1 VIVQQPNEAPA
12 ASAQGAD
19 QRAQAY
25 RIVSFPYNL
34 SEKRPSAHLPAVLGD
49 HVNNGVNYHFWR
61 FERFVNQTAQPYE
74 TFKDQQVLTPGS
86 GFFFIAL
93 ESGKRMKVNN
103 ATSQVV
109 QVQDLTNTGIAL
121 TSGWNLL
128 GDPLPV
134 NMNLADF
141 TFAGGSVQ
149 DRAYYSGSGPVS
161 GWVKT
166 GTDVEVLK
174 PWEGI
179 AIRVSAA
186 GTLRYR
192 VAPGGAGVQASV
204 AAVPVH
210 AAVPMNEETPNW
222 YIPVDA
228 VRTDNG
234 RTSLGNG
241 FGMAQEAK
249 EGYDVYDSF
258 QPPFIAD
265 GNVSLAFENAEGG
278 MMQDV
283 RPLAEGGVWEMRLM
297 TGDEGT
303 KVKLTFGDVG
313 VRQNETHQVFL
324 IDLDQKMAYDLR
336 RTSKVEV
343 NSGTGLRQFRL
354 VVGSKSYVNANN
366 AGVDLYPKTM
376 VLSANYPN
384 PFNPE
389 TVIRYTIPDLAER
402 SHVTL
407 TIYNLLGQAVAQL
420 VDADQQTGYYEVN
433 FNGRALGSGVY
444 FYRIEVLSGE
454 RRFTDVKKMVLLK

>member
-1 VIVQQPNEAPA
+1 
-12 ASAQGAD
+12 
-19 QRAQAY
+19 
-25 RIVSFPYNL
+25 
-34 SEKRPSAHLPAVLGD
+34 
-49 HVNNGVNYHFWR
+49 
-61 FERFVNQTAQPYE
+61 
-74 TFKDQQVLTPGS
+74 
-86 GFFFIAL
+86 
-93 ESGKRMKVNN
+93 
-103 ATSQVV
+103 
-109 QVQDLTNTGIAL
+109 
-121 TSGWNLL
+121 
-128 GDPLPV
+128 
-134 NMNLADF
+134 
-141 TFAGGSVQ
+141 
-149 DRAYYSGSGPVS
+149 
-161 GWVKT
+161 
-166 GTDVEVLK
+166 
-174 PWEGI
+174 
-179 AIRVSAA
+179 
-186 GTLRYR
+186 
-192 VAPGGAGVQASV
+192 
-204 AAVPVH
+204 
-210 AAVPMNEETPNW
+210 
-222 YIPVDA
+222 
-228 VRTDNG
+228 
-234 RTSLGNG
+234 
-241 FGMAQEAK
+241 MAQEAK

-258 QPPFIAD
+258 QPPFITD

-303 KVKLTFGDVG
+303 KVKLTFGDAG
-313 VRQNETHQVFL
+313 VLQDETHQVFL

-343 NSGTGLRQFRL
+343 NSGTGLRLFRV
-354 VVGSKSYVNANN
+354 VVGSKSFVNANN

-389 TVIRYTIPDLAER
+389 TMIRYTIPDLAER